1 MKKTLIFIS
10 VLIIILSLFT
20 ACDKKSDEGETTTSP
35 TMNDYAD
42 DNYSLTEPSFTVGAV
57 KTSERFET
65 GENEYQLYYYDE
77 NGLPAKLETY
87 RNGKLVYY
95 SLVSGADD
103 MGNSVQEK
111 YYTADGKFVAIF
123 DNGIFFDE
131 SGKRLSEDYVQAQL
145 DKLK

>member
-1 MKKTLIFIS
+1 M
-10 VLIIILSLFT
+10 LSIFT
-20 ACDKKSDEGETTTSP
+20 ACGKKPDEGETTT
-35 TMNDYAD
+35 TTTTNNYVN

-65 GENEYQLYYYDE
+65 GENEYQISYYDE